1 MPANLHTALWQRK
14 KQERRRE
21 MRGIAGLWKR
31 VLGLTTTVLLLG
43 VACLAVV
50 AAEEEESR
58 FGNLHKG
65 PDRLYHWEEKPEEE
79 DETAVLARGKE
90 EFKTYCASC
99 HGLTAK
105 GDGPMAD
112 QLKKAP
118 ADLTQLATKKEG
130 EFPFWDT
137 YTMIDG
143 RKAIAAHGGRE
154 MPVWGAEFKEEVP
167 VRAAGPRWVL
177 EAQEGKA
184 EAVVKDRIL
193 RLVLYLQ
200 SIQGS

>member
-1 MPANLHTALWQRK
+1 
-14 KQERRRE
+14 
-21 MRGIAGLWKR
+21 MRGTAKLWKR
-31 VLGLTTTVLLLG
+31 VCGLTTTVFLLG
-43 VACLAVV
+43 VSCLAVM

-58 FGNLHKG
+58 FKNLHKG
-65 PDRLYHWEEKPEEE
+65 PDRLYHWEEEPPGE
-79 DETAVLARGKE
+79 DETALAQGKE
-90 EFKTYCASC
+90 EFTKYCASC
-99 HGLTAK
+99 HGLMAK

-112 QLKKAP
+112 QLTKAP
-118 ADLTQLATKKEG
+118 ADLTQLTAKKEG

-143 RKAIAAHGGRE
+143 REAIASHGGRE

-193 RLVLYLQ
+193 GLVLYIQ
-200 SIQGS
+200 SIQGG